1 MQLNFLTNNMGEI
14 MNSNSVVK
22 SDPNLSFFYIKLKFS
37 PILVELF
44 FVLVSVIMILLAV
57 HLNVWDNITY
67 SLKISYTTWIGEIIL
82 GIVNI
87 FILI

>member
-1 MQLNFLTNNMGEI
+1 

-22 SDPNLSFFYIKLKFS
+22 SGPNLSFFYIKLKFS
-37 PILVELF
+37 PILVGLF